1 VVTKEDYM
9 LVEDDVATKR
19 YTDEEYRKA
28 ARMCLWI
35 LNRWVKQA
43 ERLSP
48 DLTEVATGRVTNSE
62 ADRILRDTQREMEL
76 QAGMFEHPVEHM
88 NITGWDDP
96 PEE

>member
-1 VVTKEDYM
+1 M

-35 LNRWVKQA
+35 LNRLARKA
-43 ERLSP
+43 TSDREEFTP
-48 DLTEVATGRVTNSE
+48 GLTEVAEGKVTGPE